1 MDIKGWGLLISLSL
15 VWGCSFFFV
24 ELIIDDMP
32 AHVLVTW
39 RVIIAAIG
47 LWLYAFILHRSDV
60 VQALRQITW
69 PLLGALLIMGIINN
83 AIPFFLLSWGQV
95 GITSGVASILNA
107 MTPFFTLVFAHIFT
121 TDERI
126 TFWKSI
132 GIGLAFLGTVV
143 IFFPASGLDPNTGA
157 PDTGTNTN
165 IMQEKIPHMAACLG
179 AAISYGVAM
188 VWGRRIARM
197 GLNPLMMATGQLT
210 ASSLFMAALVFIVLQ
225 TPVDFANVSS
235 TALMSLVGLALL
247 STSLAYLI
255 FFRLIVHVGATNTSL
270 VTILVSIAA
279 MILGT
284 LFLDE
289 ELTLSALLGF
299 CLVAAGLMAVDG
311 RAVEFAKK
319 RLNKAASA

>member
-47 LWLYAFILHRSDV
+47 LWLYAFILHRSEV
-60 VQALRQITW
+60 LHALRHITW
-69 PLLGALLIMGIINN
+69 SLLGALLIMGIINN

-126 TFWKSI
+126 TFWKSV

-143 IFFPASGLDPNTGA
+143 IFFPASGFQTNTGA
-157 PDTGTNTN
+157 YDST
-165 IMQEKIPHMAACLG
+165 MQEKIPHMAACLG

-188 VWGRRIARM
+188 VWGRKIART

-210 ASSLFMAALVFIVLQ
+210 ASSLFMAVLVFLILQ
-225 TPVDFANVSS
+225 APANFTNVSA

-311 RAVEFAKK
+311 RAIEFTKK
-319 RLNKAASA
+319 HLKTKASS